1 MKRVF
6 LILSLTILLTGCGLF
21 DRGNYEKNR
30 SGFVVKE
37 NIIIQYHTNSVGE
50 IDIFMIDQIFSFF
63 EALDYTSFDVDQLDD
78 NAIES
83 SVVTP
88 TELLSCGIERDTAI
102 PRFLR
107 IGEETYVYHIRDN
120 GYCSYDEYVF
130 HEDGYSDGVIDVKT
144 TSPLEITNVQRFKEA
159 DFRLNTFEEILFIET
174 IYFDP
179 FFEEWVK
186 EIVSV
191 LPMSY
196 TQAGDNYEQL
206 STTMSEIHVLENYV
220 LQNQSINLL
229 QLREDYQDPE
239 VNNIWSD
246 ETIDVLGR
254 DHEVIKKVR
263 LKNAGDILDAIYDTL
278 SRLGMFT

>member
-1 MKRVF
+1 MEEADY
-6 LILSLTILLTGCGLF
+6 LC
-21 DRGNYEKNR
+21 DRIA
-30 SGFVVKE
+30 
-37 NIIIQYHTNSVGE
+37 IIDHGKI
-50 IDIFMIDQIFSFF
+50 I
-63 EALDYTSFDVDQLDD
+63 ALDTPLGLKKRLKGDYVSL
-78 NAIES
+78 AIEGR
-83 SVVTP
+83 VDLIADV
-88 TELLSCGIERDTAI
+88 L
-102 PRFLR
+102 
-107 IGEETYVYHIRDN
+107 GE
-120 GYCSYDEYVF
+120 
-130 HEDGYSDGVIDVKT
+130 K
-144 TSPLEITNVQRFKEA
+144 
-159 DFRLNTFEEILFIET
+159 
-174 IYFDP
+174 
-179 FFEEWVK
+179 EWVK

-246 ETIDVLGR
+246 ETIDVIGR